1 MSLQNYLFEILRL
14 SAVLTRWSYNST
26 VSDQVDAINK
36 ARRFADMAYTTAVEA
51 ITRDSQKQLIEA
63 RAQLATRGLVQS
75 GAMSQMSARIYGAS
89 VKALVQAR
97 LDGLLEGFELH
108 HVTLT
113 DVLVNSTVEEL
124 MGLKDTKVQH
134 AARAAA
140 SSGHGI
146 GPIAPDYYHQLIQSE
161 CGISRASVKLQI
173 ERRRL
178 MLENKEQPS
187 AGVTN
192 VYHIHGNPRWNTNS
206 TDNSVNVVVT
216 SHEQV
221 FTDLRKQIESGVP
234 VGTEQKDILE
244 RLTALEQAKES
255 RSFGQ
260 RYAEFI
266 SVAANHM
273 ALVAPFI
280 PALTEMLQKTL

>member
-1 MSLQNYLFEILRL
+1 VN
-14 SAVLTRWSYNST
+14 
-26 VSDQVDAINK
+26 DQVDAINK
-36 ARRFADMAYTTAVEA
+36 ARRFADMAYTTAVGE
-51 ITRDSQKQLIEA
+51 ITRDLREQLAEA
-63 RAQLATRGLVQS
+63 RAQLNRRGLIQS
-75 GAMSQMSARIYGAS
+75 GVMSQTAVKIYGAG
-89 VKALVQAR
+89 VKAMVQAR

-124 MGLKDTKVQH
+124 ISLTDTQVQY
-134 AARAAA
+134 AAIAIA
-140 SSGHGI
+140 SSGFGT

-178 MLENKEQPS
+178 MLENKEEPS

-234 VGTEQKDILE
+234 AGDEQMDVLE
-244 RLTALEQAKES
+244 KLAALEHAKES
-255 RSFGQ
+255 PSFAK